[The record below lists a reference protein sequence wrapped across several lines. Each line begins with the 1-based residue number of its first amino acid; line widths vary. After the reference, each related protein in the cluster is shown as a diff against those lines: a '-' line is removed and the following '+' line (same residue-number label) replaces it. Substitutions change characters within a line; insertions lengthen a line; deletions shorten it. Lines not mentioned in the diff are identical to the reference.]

1 VFESYLDDPLD
12 QAVERCIAR
21 GLVVVA
27 SAGNF
32 GKTQDGSVVVGAI
45 TAPGNSPYSLT
56 VGSLD
61 SQGTAARSDDVV
73 SDFSSRGPSLYDRVV
88 KPDIAAPGRKIVS
101 LYTPGS
107 TFAKKY
113 PQYLVSG
120 NGQNG
125 LFRLSGTSMATGVV
139 TGAAA
144 LVLEANPSLNPLQV
158 RIALQMGA
166 TFLPDAGLVGAGAGE
181 LNAAAS
187 VQLAKKARR
196 PGGVQT
202 VIGGETVDASGV
214 VTEALSS
221 GEHDRLG

>member
-1 VFESYLDDPLD
+1 M
-12 QAVERCIAR
+12 
-21 GLVVVA
+21 
-27 SAGNF
+27 
-32 GKTQDGSVVVGAI
+32 VVGGI

-61 SQGTAARSDDVV
+61 GQGTAARSDDVV
-73 SDFSSRGPSLYDRVV
+73 SDYSSRGPTLYDRVV

-125 LFRLSGTSMATGVV
+125 LFTLSGTSMAAGVV

-181 LNAAAS
+181 LNVAAS
-187 VQLAKKARR
+187 VQLAKEGPGV
-196 PGGVQT
+196 PGG
-202 VIGGETVDASGV
+202 DS
-214 VTEALSS
+214 
-221 GEHDRLG
+221 DRDWRRDR

>member
-1 VFESYLDDPLD
+1 
-12 QAVERCIAR
+12 
-21 GLVVVA
+21 
-27 SAGNF
+27 
-32 GKTQDGSVVVGAI
+32 VVGGI

-61 SQGTAARSDDVV
+61 GQGTATRSDDVV
-73 SDFSSRGPSLYDRVV
+73 SDYSSRGPTLYDRVV
-88 KPDIAAPGRKIVS
+88 KPDIAAPGRKIDS
-101 LYTPGS
+101 LYVPGS

-187 VQLAKKARR
+187 VQLAKQGPGV
-196 PGGVQT
+196 PGGTRRRDGERGNREFVLPAEPERAPAGHQHLQAGRCGQQLGEQRSRVGHLLEVVQYQQQLPAQ
-202 VIGGETVDASGV
+202 V
-214 VTEALSS
+214 
-221 GEHDRLG
+221 